1 MIIEVKTVE
10 IHAKQKMQFE
20 ATTVVKEEKLIKF
33 MTGFKNSLKEARND
47 GYIKE
52 VVLYLGVDGNSNLI
66 PREYVKVILNTL
78 FIHSNERIEEIIQEM
93 KKVEEK
99 IEKVFW

>member
-10 IHAKQKMQFE
+10 ILAKQKMQFE

-33 MTGFKNSLKEARND
+33 MTGFKNSLKETRND

-52 VVLYLGVDGNSNLI
+52 VALHLGVDENSNLI
-66 PREYVKVILNTL
+66 LREYAKVILNPL
-78 FIHSNERIEEIIQEM
+78 FMHSNEKIGEIIQEM

-99 IEKVFW
+99 IEKVF

>member
-10 IHAKQKMQFE
+10 ILANPKMQIE
-20 ATTVVKEEKLIKF
+20 ATTAVKEEKLIKF
-33 MTGFKNSLKEARND
+33 IDDFKHGLKVVKND

-52 VVLYLGVDGNSNLI
+52 VALHLGVDENSNLI
-66 PREYVKVILNTL
+66 PREYAKVTINLL
-78 FIHSNERIEEIIQEM
+78 YIDSNETIEEIVQEI

-99 IEKVFW
+99 IEKVF